1 MNFPTVRRR
10 RESSTRLSQ
19 PLGAGPRVFL
29 TLADEGELAPDQR
42 SLPRRAFMIFAVTL
56 YLMAVPLVWASSSQG
71 ATQEKPQAVLAKQG
85 EDDDDEA
92 EEDDGPDT
100 TGDND
105 TGTGRE
111 TAAANTDQHQPGV
124 DTGVS
129 TRGETD
135 ADNTGATEQT
145 QGTGAETKAANTD
158 RAGLDT
164 GVSTRGETD
173 PGDHTGQ
180 TERR

>member
-1 MNFPTVRRR
+1 MDFPIARRSR
-10 RESSTRLSQ
+10 QKPASD
-19 PLGAGPRVFL
+19 PLGAGPRIFL
-29 TLADEGELAPDQR
+29 TLAGTDEPAVDQR
-42 SLPRRAFMIFAVTL
+42 SIPRRAFVLLAVAL
-56 YLMAVPLVWASSSQG
+56 YLIAMPLYWVSTAQG
-71 ATQEKPQAVLAKQG
+71 STGDTPQAVLVKG
-85 EDDDDEA
+85 DDDDDDEG
-92 EEDDGPDT
+92 EDSDEPDT

-111 TAAANTDQHQPGV
+111 TAAGNTDVHQAGV

-145 QGTGAETKAANTD
+145 QGTGAETRAANTD
-158 RAGLDT
+158 RPGNHT

-173 PGDHTGQ
+173 PGDNTGQ

>member
-1 MNFPTVRRR
+1 MEFPIARRSR
-10 RESSTRLSQ
+10 QNLPSD
-19 PLGAGPRVFL
+19 PLGAGPRIFL
-29 TLADEGELAPDQR
+29 TLAGGDEPAACQR
-42 SLPRRAFMIFAVTL
+42 SIPRKAFMMFVLAL
-56 YLMAVPLVWASSSQG
+56 YLIAVPLYWVSTAEGSTG
-71 ATQEKPQAVLAKQG
+71 DAPQAVLVK
-85 EDDDDEA
+85 ESDDDDDEA
-92 EEDDGPDT
+92 DENDEPDT

-111 TAAANTDQHQPGV
+111 TALANTDVNNPGV

-129 TRGETD
+129 TAGETD
-135 ADNTGATEQT
+135 ADKTGGTEQT

-158 RAGLDT
+158 RAGLHT

-173 PGDHTGQ
+173 PGDQTGK